1 MDELCSQLGI
11 EMVKLHGP
19 NGEIYLAFFMRFAKS
34 ITSSISRDEPVG
46 SDYLKEKWL
55 LLVEGNELY
64 REVLKGHMIQ
74 WGIEEEETGDAE
86 SAIEVIDA
94 AGTFDFGVFDI
105 SLPVMNGRSCR
116 VIAQAS

>member
-1 MDELCSQLGI
+1 
-11 EMVKLHGP
+11 
-19 NGEIYLAFFMRFAKS
+19 
-34 ITSSISRDEPVG
+34 
-46 SDYLKEKWL
+46 
-55 LLVEGNELY
+55 
-64 REVLKGHMIQ
+64 MIQ

>member
-1 MDELCSQLGI
+1 M
-11 EMVKLHGP
+11 
-19 NGEIYLAFFMRFAKS
+19 
-34 ITSSISRDEPVG
+34 
-46 SDYLKEKWL
+46 

-74 WGIEEEETGDAE
+74 WGIKEEETGDAE
-86 SAIEVIDA
+86 SVIEVIDA

-116 VIAQAS
+116 VIALASQCNLKCELYH